1 MGMLDKIKSI
11 WWRFPKREEPLSGVA
26 RFILVPDAAEESKQ
40 KEPSNIASTDEAA
53 YPKERRYPRYAV
65 REMDVRAHLL
75 FAEEIDLCNL
85 SLSGACVRTL
95 EEPHLGEKCLL
106 RIRDEKISRAIRCL
120 VIWKREISSNDST
133 NKKYTA
139 GLKFYD
145 MASDDIVLLKDY
157 MRNSGTP
164 IETEISDDFSPS
176 LLRFSFAT
184 STKAVLKCPRAL
196 NVKTISLGG
205 MLIES
210 ERAPKIEGRY
220 LMKLPLPRE
229 SKPIRIKGRV
239 ACVIPWKESRNPRF
253 DIGVEFLTMD
263 EPDKVRLNSFIQ
275 SL

>member
-1 MGMLDKIKSI
+1 MIRYL
-11 WWRFPKREEPLSGVA
+11 WRFPKRDAPFSEGSRLILSPVTQQENGK
-26 RFILVPDAAEESKQ
+26 ESTN
-40 KEPSNIASTDEAA
+40 PSVMDKTA

-164 IETEISDDFSPS
+164 IETEITDEFNPS